1 MTGNVEFRGRVV
13 HPDRSNMDQLDGK
26 VAVVTGSASGL
37 GRAMVERFA
46 LEGMT
51 VVVADNRLA
60 AAELVAKHIED
71 RGGRAVA
78 IEVDVTQRD
87 SMIALADRVDTELGG
102 ASLLVNNAG
111 VMSVSPILRP
121 EELGWRW
128 IVEVNLF
135 GVIYRLQTFVPRML
149 ASGRDGHV
157 VNTASLAGLIAGN
170 VRGNRISLGHG
181 QVEHQTMIYG
191 YMATKHAVVAISEM
205 LCQELAGT
213 RIGVSVLCPS
223 HHDNTG
229 IYENSALYR
238 PPAYGGPMTPEEVL
252 ATAHPG
258 QAQPAAGASTAPIS
272 TPRDP
277 AECADRVLRAIN
289 EGHFY
294 VFTHPENRKIVEHRF
309 SQIRAGLDDA
319 ATFASRASS

>member
-1 MTGNVEFRGRVV
+1 
-13 HPDRSNMDQLDGK
+13 MDQLEGK

-46 LEGMT
+46 REGMA
-51 VVVADNRLA
+51 VVVADNRLD

-71 RGGRAVA
+71 QGGRAVA
-78 IEVDVTQRD
+78 MEVDVTRRE
-87 SMIALADRVDTELGG
+87 SVVALADRVDAELGG
-102 ASLLVNNAG
+102 VSVLVNNAG
-111 VMSVSPILRP
+111 VMSVSPILQP

-135 GVIYRLQTFVPRML
+135 GVIYGLQTFVPRML
-149 ASGRDGHV
+149 ASGCDGHV

-170 VRGNRISLGHG
+170 VRGNRVTFGHG
-181 QVEHQTMIYG
+181 QPEHPTMIYG

-213 RIGVSVLCPS
+213 RVGVSVLCPS
-223 HHDNTG
+223 HHENTG

-238 PPAYGGPMTPEEVL
+238 PQAYGGPMTSEEVL
-252 ATAHPG
+252 ATARPSQARPG
-258 QAQPAAGASTAPIS
+258 APVSAAVIF
-272 TPRDP
+272 TPKDP
-277 AECADRVLRAIN
+277 AECANRVLRAIQ

-294 VFTHPENRKIVEHRF
+294 VFTHPENRKVIEHRF
-309 SQIRAGLDDA
+309 AQIRAGLDDA
-319 ATFASRASS
+319 ATFSPRPGRDDDGIL